1 MDKKKEAILKA
12 AQALTENY
20 KKEELFMPK
29 NGRRLPDRAAVIDL
43 VKDLRSVIFPGV

>member
-20 KKEELFMPK
+20 KKEELLCQRTEDGFPT
-29 NGRRLPDRAAVIDL
+29 GRRSSIW
-43 VKDLRSVIFPGV
+43 